1 MVYAKVY
8 DTIPNDSEYDDDPWT
23 MLVEQSTFTT
33 KKCYSLIFDRC
44 SKNYSLSPHK
54 LGASMNIVKIYLYVY
69 ALSE

>member
-44 SKNYSLSPHK
+44 SKKYSLSPHK
-54 LGASMNIVKIYLYVY
+54 LGAFNENCKNIFVCY